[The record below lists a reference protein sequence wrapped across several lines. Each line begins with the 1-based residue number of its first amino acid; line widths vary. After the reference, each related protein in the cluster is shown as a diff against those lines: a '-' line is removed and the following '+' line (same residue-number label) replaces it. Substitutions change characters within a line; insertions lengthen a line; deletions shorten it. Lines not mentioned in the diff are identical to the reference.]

1 MNKFFKY
8 FVCATIVTLGFT
20 ACVQDLDLKP
30 LDKNTTTAFNQDAV
44 FTKCYATLALTG
56 QTGPD
61 GDCDIDDLDE
71 GTSSFYRMHWE
82 LNEFP
87 TDEGWWIWNDVGLAD
102 IRIMNWNGDNA
113 LVKGLYY
120 RFNIDIKLCNHF
132 LAHADVST
140 PEGQAQ
146 AAEVR
151 FLRALNYWYILDM
164 FKVAPFSIEES
175 TDYPKFV
182 ERAELYGWLV
192 DELEELTELL
202 PEQRYSIY
210 RVDRYAAWLLLART
224 YLNAKVY
231 LNKSWNDE
239 VVKEAVKNAYD
250 AASHALEGH
259 YQLLTTPTD
268 HTGEGGW
275 YYSAYQKLFMGD
287 NHANGAQDEAL
298 LLIYQDGVYCQCWGG
313 SRFLLNTFR
322 DANMVPSGSDDSW
335 SCFRSSPELVAKF
348 VNLDQASSI
357 KAHEYEMPEI
367 LGDDRAILCS
377 YNKYVASVDTL
388 PDGEEEIKYGE
399 NTWNLNGTKSATFKD
414 CWAVLKYTGVKST
427 AKTPAESVGSDPHFP
442 DTDIPLL
449 RLAEAY
455 MIKAEAALRQGNN
468 GEALSIVNDVI
479 RARANAAPLPSINEA
494 TMCDEWCRE
503 FYCEGR
509 RRSDLIRFDRFAG
522 PQADAAAYNWEGRYN
537 QTSAAGY
544 KSCAEKWNWYPI
556 PNDDKASN
564 PNYELIEGG
573 DGY

>member
-8 FVCATIVTLGFT
+8 FVCATIAMLGFT
-20 ACVQDLDLKP
+20 SCVQDLDTVP
-30 LDKNTTTAFNQDAV
+30 IDENSTTTFNQNAV
-44 FTKCYATLALTG
+44 FSKCYATLALTG
-56 QTGPD
+56 QKGPD

-71 GTSSFYRMHWE
+71 GTSSFYRMMWE

-140 PEGQAQ
+140 EEGQAQ

-164 FKVAPFSIEES
+164 FKVAPFCEVES
-175 TDYPKFV
+175 TDYPIFYN
-182 ERAELYGWLV
+182 RAQLYKWLESELR
-192 DELEELTELL
+192 DLTEVL
-202 PEQRYSIY
+202 PEQRKSIY
-210 RVDRYAAWLLLART
+210 RVDRHAAWLLLART

-231 LNKSWNDE
+231 LDRPWEDTE
-239 VVKEAVKNAYD
+239 VQEALANAYD
-250 AASHALEGH
+250 AASHALEGN
-259 YQLLTTPTD
+259 YELLTEPSD

-287 NHANGAQDEAL
+287 NHNNGAQNEAL

-335 SCFRSSPELVAKF
+335 SCFRSSPELVQKF
-348 VNLDQASSI
+348 VNLETASAI
-357 KAHEYEMPEI
+357 KAHEYQMPQV
-367 LGDDRAILCS
+367 LHDDRAIFCS
-377 YNKYVASVDTL
+377 YNKYVARVDTL
-388 PDGEEEIKYGE
+388 PDGSTEETYGE

-414 CWAVLKYTGVKST
+414 CWAVLKFTGVKSM
-427 AKTPAESVGSDPHFP
+427 ALTPAASVGSDPHFP

-455 MIKAEAALRQGNN
+455 MIQAEAALRLGRS

-479 RARANAAPLPSINEA
+479 RARANADPLPSINLEK
-494 TMCDEWCRE
+494 MCDEWCRE
-503 FYCEGR
+503 FFCEGR

-537 QTSAAGY
+537 QTSTAGY

-564 PNYELIEGG
+564 PNYALIEGG